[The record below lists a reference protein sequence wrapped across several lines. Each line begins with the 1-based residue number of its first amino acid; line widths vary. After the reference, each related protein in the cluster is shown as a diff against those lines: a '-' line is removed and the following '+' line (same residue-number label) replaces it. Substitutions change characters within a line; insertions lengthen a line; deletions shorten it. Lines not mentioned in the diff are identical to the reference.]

1 MLILWE
7 QISVYNRTSL
17 KTNKTVIQYSNFAAF
32 KFNCYMIPFIF
43 QVYRIAVPKF
53 IRRKILASNLPI
65 AIQKYYDGIPEPH
78 SEEITSVLNYLNRKP
93 MAVFPYDFQDEYVAD
108 KIDVFKDREKGLNYV
123 LLDGKKLY
131 FKKRWGKKKI
141 QNLYNLLSKEQDIQ
155 SPHRYLTEQ
164 FGFDNGEVLVDVGA
178 AEGNF
183 ALSVVE
189 KASRIILF
197 EADKEWIEPLN
208 ATFEPWKDKVE
219 IVNKFVSN
227 ISDSQNTRLDDH
239 ISVGNA
245 GTFLKIDVE
254 GTESRLLNGCNRI
267 LSEKKPLKVAICTYH
282 KQNDEKEFSELLTQK
297 GFETSPS
304 DGYMLFFYDKQMK
317 APYFRRGLIRAQK
330 N

>member
-1 MLILWE
+1 
-7 QISVYNRTSL
+7 
-17 KTNKTVIQYSNFAAF
+17 
-32 KFNCYMIPFIF
+32 
-43 QVYRIAVPKF
+43 
-53 IRRKILASNLPI
+53 
-65 AIQKYYDGIPEPH
+65 
-78 SEEITSVLNYLNRKP
+78 VL
-93 MAVFPYDFQDEYVAD
+93 F
-108 KIDVFKDREKGLNYV
+108 
-123 LLDGKKLY
+123 
-131 FKKRWGKKKI
+131 
-141 QNLYNLLSKEQDIQ
+141 
-155 SPHRYLTEQ
+155 
-164 FGFDNGEVLVDVGA
+164 DVGA

-197 EADKEWIEPLN
+197 EADKEWVEPLK

-227 ISDSQNTRLDDH
+227 ISDSENTTLDDH
-239 ISVGNA
+239 ISGENA

-254 GTESRLLNGCNRI
+254 GAESRLLNGCKRI

-297 GFETSPS
+297 GFKTSPS
-304 DGYMLFFYDKQMK
+304 NGYMLFFYDKQIK